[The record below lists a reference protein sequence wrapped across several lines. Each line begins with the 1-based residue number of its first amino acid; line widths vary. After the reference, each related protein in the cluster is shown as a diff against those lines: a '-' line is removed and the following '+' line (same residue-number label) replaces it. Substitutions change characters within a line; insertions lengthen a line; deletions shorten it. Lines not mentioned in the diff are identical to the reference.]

1 MNIQIAKT
9 MRELRASKQNTQEQL
24 ASHLGVTV
32 QAVSKWE
39 RGEGYPDI
47 ALLPS
52 IASFYGVSV
61 DHLLGVDETV
71 KAEKLAN
78 YRTKSQSNTMTTA
91 ERLKIWREAYA
102 EFPNEPSV
110 LHALAWALRRDNL
123 ADNADE
129 IQKLSERLLKEAT
142 QSGEYF
148 GAINNLCR
156 IHALKG
162 DMDTA
167 KKYAS
172 MAGRYIGTEN
182 QLMIRILE
190 GDEAAS
196 FCHWNI
202 QTLTDLIADNAD
214 VMLKKGTFTNEEQ
227 LSTVKR
233 IVDLFDLMFADED
246 CSLYRMRAC
255 TWAMKLAACYAQT
268 ENAEETL
275 RLVEQAWRHAEA
287 YDKFL
292 SDGNTVSKESLPQLA
307 VQNHLK
313 EKVKKDLEKPC
324 FAFLGTAKDRFREG
338 G

>member
-9 MRELRASKQNTQEQL
+9 MRELRTSKQNTQEQL

-71 KAEKLAN
+71 KEEKLTE
-78 YRTKSQSNTMTTA
+78 YRLKSQSNTMTTA
-91 ERLKIWREAYA
+91 ARLKLWREAYA
-102 EFPNEPSV
+102 EFPNEPFV
-110 LHALAWALRRDNL
+110 LHNLAWALRRDNL

-156 IHALKG
+156 IYALKG

-167 KKYAS
+167 KHYAS

-227 LSTVKR
+227 LATVKR
-233 IVDLFDLMFADED
+233 IVNLFDLMFEHDD

-255 TWAMKLAACYAQT
+255 AWTMKLAACYAQT

-275 RLVEQAWRHAEA
+275 RWIEQAWQHAEA

-292 SDGNTVSKESLPQLA
+292 SDGNAVSKESLPHLA

-313 EKVKKDLEKPC
+313 EKVKNDLDKPC

>member
-71 KAEKLAN
+71 KEEKLAE
-78 YRTKSQSNTMTTA
+78 YRHKSQSSTTTTA
-91 ERLKIWREAYA
+91 ARLKLWREAYA

-110 LHALAWALRRDNL
+110 LHNLAWALRRDSL
-123 ADNADE
+123 SDNADE

-156 IHALKG
+156 IYALKG

-167 KKYAS
+167 KHYAS

-214 VMLKKGTFTNEEQ
+214 VMLKKGTFTPEDQ
-227 LSTVKR
+227 LDIVTR
-233 IVDLFDLMFADED
+233 IVNLFDLMFEHDD
-246 CSLYRMRAC
+246 CSLYRMRASS
-255 TWAMKLAACYAQT
+255 WAMKLATCYAQT
-268 ENAEETL
+268 EDAENTL
-275 RLVEQAWRHAEA
+275 HWIEQAWRHAEA

-313 EKVKKDLEKPC
+313 ENVRKQLDKPS
-324 FAFLGTAKDRFREG
+324 FAFLGTAKDRFCEG